1 MASDEAMQ
9 AQMTHQLDQLYA
21 GIKDGNADSI
31 TEGRNLLRLIVSKGS
46 PFMVGCA
53 VRGLI
58 LVFDD
63 IQSEMERIL

>member
-21 GIKDGNADSI
+21 GIKDGNPDSI

-53 VRGLI
+53 IHGLI
-58 LVFDD
+58 LTFDEL
-63 IQSEMERIL
+63 QAEWERIA